1 MSTAMSTS
9 DADRSGSLSADP
21 RDHWSSLDPAARS
34 AAYDNNA
41 AVVDSATWI
50 DRRNSDSATY
60 RAAHPGG
67 LNLEYATTSERTA
80 FDLYPAADPDAP
92 CLVFIHGGYWQRN
105 SREVFACFAE
115 GPAAAGWSV
124 AIPGYSLAPQTN
136 LTGIVAEIGNALDW
150 LAQNGAKHGISGPL
164 IISGW
169 SAGAQLALLH
179 LRHPRVVA
187 GLAVSGVYDLEALRD
202 TVLNQALNLTD
213 LEINAFSPLRLPA
226 VHKPLTI
233 SFGTA
238 ELPALIHDAW
248 HLNDLRARERAPTE
262 VLPIAGAHHFS
273 ILREL
278 QRPDGA
284 LVRAAIGVFEKT
296 LKH

>member
-1 MSTAMSTS
+1 MSASNV
-9 DADRSGSLSADP
+9 DLKSLLAADP
-21 RDHWSSLDPAARS
+21 RDHWASLDSAARS

-41 AVVDSATWI
+41 AVVDSASWI

-60 RAAHPGG
+60 RAAHPAG
-67 LNLEYATTSERTA
+67 LDLQYTPTSQRTA
-80 FDLYPAADPDAP
+80 FDLYPATDPNAP
-92 CLVFIHGGYWQRN
+92 CLVFVHGGYWQRN

-124 AIPGYSLAPQTN
+124 AIPGYNLAPQTN
-136 LTGIVAEIGNALDW
+136 LTGIVAEIGDALDW

-179 LRHPRVVA
+179 LKHPHVVA

-238 ELPALIHDAW
+238 ELPALTHDAW

-262 VLPIAGAHHFS
+262 VLPIAGANHFS

-278 QRPDGA
+278 QDPNGA

-296 LKH
+296 LGH